1 MPVSSTRIGTKSP
14 PTPSRCCAWMRVATL
29 TTRSCRHWSAN
40 CRSGR
45 WSSGPGGL
53 NTTWNAAPREP
64 RLTTIRSSATS
75 PSNTRHSTRPATP
88 IRSSSST
95 PPSPARTT
103 KRRCAS
109 WPTGTTTNGATP
121 PSTPDPDPL
130 FSSGRRQLSELL
142 QDGVQVRHPPVV
154 GDLPVANSHRVDR
167 FELNGLTGG
176 GDAEQ
181 VAEVGAVVDLERRDD
196 VAVDG
201 LPQNLGL
208 EVGERLAQPVVE
220 QPHSGFVGGGA
231 GLGRVVDEVVGEQF
245 LECGEIAVAL
255 HLFGVAANHRLE
267 GFGFAARGRR
277 HLGGIWVGHCLP
289 AFLSTLI
296 GNTPRMLR

>member
-1 MPVSSTRIGTKSP
+1 MRVRYPDDEKLSALVGELSIRSVEFRSWWSDHKVERRTTGTKAYHHP
-14 PTPSRCCAWMRVATL
+14 LVGDLTVKYQALNPS
-29 TTRSCRHWSAN
+29 
-40 CRSGR
+40 GD
-45 WSSGPGGL
+45 
-53 NTTWNAAPREP
+53 
-64 RLTTIRSSATS
+64 
-75 PSNTRHSTRPATP
+75 P

-95 PPSPARTT
+95 PPTPARTT

-130 FSSGRRQLSELL
+130 FGSGRRQLSELL

-154 GDLPVANSHRVDR
+154 GDHPGANSHRVDR
-167 FELNGLTGG
+167 FELNGLTGR
-176 GDAEQ
+176 GDAEK
-181 VAEVGAVVDLERRDD
+181 VAEVGAVIDLERRHD

-201 LPQNLGL
+201 LPMNLGS
-208 EVGERLAQPVVE
+208 EVGKRLAQPVVE

-255 HLFGVAANHRLE
+255 HLFDVAANHRLE
-267 GFGFAARGRR
+267 GFGLAARGRR
-277 HLGGIWVGHCLP
+277 HLGGVWVGH
-289 AFLSTLI
+289 
-296 GNTPRMLR
+296 